1 MARLWRARLAHI
13 ILRAMDMRLGL
24 MLVIAAE
31 VCGDPAQPCA
41 GFRDNDLSF
50 ARESTGTARAE
61 EVSAAFFAVIL
72 KSAERCTIPEAER
85 RRIQALFP
93 KRKVFSSRFE
103 CDGDAENNVKYTNAE
118 EKRAFVAVYA
128 GGVQADADKLLAEAR
143 AKGFADANVRRMQV
157 TLVHP

>member
-1 MARLWRARLAHI
+1 MARLWRARLAPI
-13 ILRAMDMRLGL
+13 ILRAMDLRLGL

-72 KSAERCTIPEAER
+72 ESAERCTIPEAER
-85 RRIQALFP
+85 RRVQALFP
-93 KRKVFSSRFE
+93 ARKVFSSRFE
-103 CDGDAENNVKYTNAE
+103 CDGDPENNVRYTEVE

-128 GGVQADADKLLAEAR
+128 GATRADGEKLLEEAK
-143 AKGFADANVRRMQV
+143 AKGFTGASVRRMQV
-157 TLVHP
+157 MLVHP

>member
-1 MARLWRARLAHI
+1 MDARLA
-13 ILRAMDMRLGL
+13 L

-72 KSAERCTIPEAER
+72 ESAGRCAIPEAER
-85 RRIQALFP
+85 RRIQSLFP
-93 KRKVFSSRFE
+93 SRKVFSSRFE
-103 CDGDAENNVKYTNAE
+103 CDGDGENNVKYTE
-118 EKRAFVAVYA
+118 VDDQRAFVAVYA
-128 GGVQADADKLLAEAR
+128 GPTREDADKVLAEAKAR
-143 AKGFADANVRRMQV
+143 GFTGASVRRMQV
-157 TLVHP
+157 VLVHP